1 MSFLLLYDLERSK
14 TAARL
19 KINRELS
26 KMNATMFQH
35 SIWKHDDIDKLKVI
49 ADFIKQNGGKVII
62 LEEKIVYQ

>member
-1 MSFLLLYDLERSK
+1 MSFLLMYDLEKSK
-14 TAARL
+14 SAARL

-35 SIWKHDDIDKLKVI
+35 SVWRHDDLDKLKQI
-49 ADFIKQNGGKVII
+49 AEFIKQNGGKVII